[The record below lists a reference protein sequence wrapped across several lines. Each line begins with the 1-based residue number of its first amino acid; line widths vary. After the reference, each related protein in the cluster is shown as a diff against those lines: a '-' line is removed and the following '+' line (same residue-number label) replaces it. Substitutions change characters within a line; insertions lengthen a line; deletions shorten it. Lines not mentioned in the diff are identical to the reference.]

1 MPKQN
6 LTFVFYC
13 NFMKKYSQDE
23 IKEIYNSPLLDLVFR
38 SATAHRTFHDPSE
51 VQVSSLLSIKTGG
64 CVEDCGYCPQAA
76 RYQTGVNVHKML
88 SVSDV
93 MSAANNAKS
102 GGATR
107 MCLGAA
113 WREVRDNSDFDSVLE
128 MVKSI
133 NGMGMEVCCTLGM
146 LTEEQAQKL
155 ADAGLYAYNH
165 NIDSSEDFYKK
176 IITTRKY
183 EDRLNTIENVRK
195 AKVTVCSGGI
205 IGMGESIQDRIE
217 MLHVLSNLT
226 PPPESVPINA
236 LVPVEGTPLE
246 NQKLVSI
253 WEMLRMIATTRIV
266 MPKSVVRLS
275 AGRTQMSLEGQA
287 LCFLAGANSIFAG
300 DKLLTT
306 PNPAFNEDVEMFK
319 LFGLKSREAFKY
331 GNESLK
337 MESVS

>member
-1 MPKQN
+1 
-6 LTFVFYC
+6 
-13 NFMKKYSQDE
+13 MKKFTTAE
-23 IKEIYNSPLLDLVFR
+23 IKEIYNTPLLDLVFR
-38 SATAHRTFHDPSE
+38 SASVHRMFHDPSE

-64 CVEDCGYCPQAA
+64 CTEDCGYCPQSA
-76 RYQTGVNVHKML
+76 RYQTDVDVHKMI
-88 SVSDV
+88 SVNDV
-93 MSAANNAKS
+93 MDAASNAKS
-102 GGATR
+102 SGATR

-113 WREVRDNSDFDSVLE
+113 WREVRDNSDFESVLQ
-128 MVKSI
+128 MVKGI
-133 NGMGMEVCCTLGM
+133 NEMGMEVCCTLGM
-146 LTEEQAQKL
+146 LTKEQAQKL

-165 NIDSSEDFYKK
+165 NLDSSEDFYKK

-183 EDRLNTIENVRK
+183 DDRLNTIENVRK

-205 IGMGESIQDRIE
+205 IGMGESADDRIE
-217 MLHVLSNLT
+217 MLYTLSNLN

-246 NQKLVSI
+246 KQKLVSI
-253 WEMLRMIATTRIV
+253 WEMLRIIATTRIV

-306 PNPAFNEDVEMFK
+306 PNPDFNEDMEMFK

-331 GNESLK
+331 EKEKIS
-337 MESVS
+337 ETVSA

>member
-1 MPKQN
+1 
-6 LTFVFYC
+6 
-13 NFMKKYSQDE
+13 MKKYTKDE
-23 IKEIYNSPLLDLVFR
+23 IKQVYSTPLLDLIFR
-38 SATAHRTFHDPSE
+38 SASVHRMFHDPSE

-64 CVEDCGYCPQAA
+64 CSEDCGYCPQAA
-76 RYQTGVNVHKML
+76 RYQTDVNVHKML
-88 SVSDV
+88 TVDDV
-93 MSAANNAKS
+93 TIAASNAKA

-113 WREVRDNSDFDSVLE
+113 WREVRDNSDFDSVLK
-128 MVKSI
+128 MVRSI
-133 NGMGMEVCCTLGM
+133 NDMGMEVCCTLGM

-165 NIDSSEDFYKK
+165 NLDSSEDFYKK

-183 EDRLNTIENVRK
+183 DDRLNTIENVRK

-205 IGMGESIQDRIE
+205 IGMGESVGDRIE
-217 MLHVLSNLT
+217 MLYTLANLN
-226 PPPESVPINA
+226 PQPESVPINA
-236 LVPVEGTPLE
+236 LDPVEGTPLE
-246 NQKLVSI
+246 KQELVSI

-266 MPKSVVRLS
+266 MPQSVVRLS

-306 PNPAFNEDVEMFK
+306 PNPAFNEDMEMFK

-331 GNESLK
+331 GGSALQP
-337 MESVS
+337 ESVSA